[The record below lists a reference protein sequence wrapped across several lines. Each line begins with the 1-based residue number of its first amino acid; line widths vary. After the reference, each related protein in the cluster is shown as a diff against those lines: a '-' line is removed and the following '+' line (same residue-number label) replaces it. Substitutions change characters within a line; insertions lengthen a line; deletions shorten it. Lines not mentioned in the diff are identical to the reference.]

1 MNRQFARC
9 CLSLPCTPVAP
20 CVRRA
25 CIFFATFFLCASLA
39 GNAQKA
45 SSDPGLIAHE
55 WGTFTSIAGETG
67 QAVEWL
73 PLNSPG
79 DLPGFVEHFRGTGFK
94 VGLGGTIRMETPVL
108 YFYSTH
114 DTAVDVSVSFF
125 HGLITEWYP
134 HATHIEPSS
143 SLNNVVLFQQQSSG
157 SISWKSV
164 SVQPSADFAF
174 PQESQSSHY
183 YAARNTN
190 SSSLRISTNNGDESE
205 KFLFY
210 RGVSVA
216 PAPLSALVLPNGQ
229 IEAINQSAA
238 EVPKLIL
245 FERRG
250 EKLGFREVNSLR
262 EGAILDPPVLNASLD
277 SLLPDLEASLISSGL
292 YPEEAHAMLESWKD
306 SWFEEGSRLI
316 YIVPNSFVGQ
326 ILPLSIEPQPA
337 TVHRVFV
344 GRMELLTPA
353 TQNAIETAAGTQ
365 DKAALSK
372 YGRFLAP
379 MIEMIL
385 HKNCA
390 ERRALTNLRASDLKA
405 SDWGRAPNQW
415 ASRFFYASTQSN
427 PRFSLHFCHSFFLTD
442 ETPRRYES
450 LQIVG
455 KIVPELAVCCF
466 ESPAITLRT
475 PSCS

>member
-1 MNRQFARC
+1 MNRQFARRL
-9 CLSLPCTPVAP
+9 LSLPSAAAAP
-20 CVRRA
+20 RLRRA
-25 CIFFATFFLCASLA
+25 CIFFAAFFLYASLA
-39 GNAQKA
+39 ANAQ
-45 SSDPGLIAHE
+45 STNIDSGLIAHE
-55 WGTFTSIAGETG
+55 WGTFTSVAGETG

-73 PLNSPG
+73 PLNGPG
-79 DLPGFVEHFRGTGFK
+79 DLPGFVEHFRSTGFK

-114 DTAVDVSVSFF
+114 DTTVDVSVSFF

-143 SLNNVVLFQQQSSG
+143 SLENVVQFQRQSNG
-157 SISWKSV
+157 TISWKSV

-174 PQESQSSHY
+174 PRESQSSHY

-190 SSSLRISTNNGDESE
+190 SSPLRISTRNGNEEAE

-210 RGVSVA
+210 RGVSAA

-229 IEAINQSAA
+229 IEAMNQSAA
-238 EVPKLIL
+238 EIPKLIL

-250 EKLGFREVNSLR
+250 EKIGFREVNSLR
-262 EGAILDPPVLNASLD
+262 EAAILDPPVPGVSQNASLD

-292 YPEEAHAMLESWKD
+292 YPEEARAMLESWKD

-316 YIVPNSFVGQ
+316 YIVPNSFVEN
-326 ILPLSIEPQPA
+326 ILPLAILPQPA

-344 GRMELLTPA
+344 GRIELLTPA
-353 TQNAIETAAGTQ
+353 TQNTIETAVSSHDELTLA
-365 DKAALSK
+365 K

-385 HKNCA
+385 HKNPNSPHSA
-390 ERRALTNLRASDLKA
+390 ELSQELSGIYSAYLAQNAA
-405 SDWGRAPNQW
+405 A
-415 ASRFFYASTQSN
+415 
-427 PRFSLHFCHSFFLTD
+427 HSGF
-442 ETPRRYES
+442 
-450 LQIVG
+450 
-455 KIVPELAVCCF
+455 
-466 ESPAITLRT
+466 
-475 PSCS
+475 

>member
-1 MNRQFARC
+1 MNRQFARRF
-9 CLSLPCTPVAP
+9 LSLPNAPVAP
-20 CVRRA
+20 RVRRA
-25 CIFFATFFLCASLA
+25 CIFFGTFFLCASLA

-45 SSDPGLIAHE
+45 NSDPGLIAHE

-67 QAVEWL
+67 QALDWL
-73 PLNSPG
+73 PLNTPG

-114 DTAVDVSVSFF
+114 DTTVDVSVSFF

-134 HATHIEPSS
+134 RATHTEPSS
-143 SLNNVVLFQQQSSG
+143 SLENVVQFQQQSNG
-157 SISWKSV
+157 TISWKSV

-174 PQESQSSHY
+174 PQEAQSSHY

-190 SSSLRISTNNGDESE
+190 SSPLRISTRTGGEETE

-216 PAPLSALVLPNGQ
+216 PAPLSALLLPNGQ
-229 IEAINQSAA
+229 IEAMNQSAA

-250 EKLGFREVNSLR
+250 EKIGFREVSALH
-262 EGAILDPPVLNASLD
+262 EGVILDPPVLGVSQNASLD
-277 SLLPDLEASLISSGL
+277 SLVPDLEASLISSGL

-316 YIVPNSFVGQ
+316 YIVPNSFVGK
-326 ILPLSIEPQPA
+326 ILPLSIAPQPA

-353 TQNAIETAAGTQ
+353 TQTAIETAVSSHDELTLA
-365 DKAALSK
+365 K
-372 YGRFLAP
+372 YGRFLPA
-379 MIEMIL
+379 MIESIL
-385 HKNCA
+385 RKDPNSPHSA
-390 ERRALTNLRASDLKA
+390 ELSQKLNGIYSA
-405 SDWGRAPNQW
+405 
-415 ASRFFYASTQSN
+415 Y
-427 PRFSLHFCHSFFLTD
+427 
-442 ETPRRYES
+442 
-450 LQIVG
+450 
-455 KIVPELAVCCF
+455 LAQN
-466 ESPAITLRT
+466 AAH
-475 PSCS
+475 

>member
-1 MNRQFARC
+1 MNQQFARRF
-9 CLSLPCTPVAP
+9 LSLLSTPVVP
-20 CVRRA
+20 CVRRG

-39 GNAQKA
+39 VNAQKA
-45 SSDPGLIAHE
+45 NSDPGLIAHE

-79 DLPGFVEHFRGTGFK
+79 DLPGFVEHFRGTGLK
-94 VGLGGTIRMETPVL
+94 IGLGGTMRMETPVL

-114 DTAVDVSVSFF
+114 DATVDVSVSFF

-134 HATHIEPSS
+134 HTTHIEPSS

-164 SVQPSADFAF
+164 SVQPSADFPF

-190 SSSLRISTNNGDESE
+190 SSPLRISTNNGDESE

-216 PAPLSALVLPNGQ
+216 PAPLSALVLPTGQ
-229 IEAINQSAA
+229 IEAMNQSPA
-238 EVPKLIL
+238 EISKLIL

-250 EKLGFREVNSLR
+250 EKIGFREVNALG
-262 EGAILDPPVLNASLD
+262 EGAILDPPVLGVSQNASLD
-277 SLLPDLEASLISSGL
+277 SLIPDLEASLISSGL

-316 YIVPNSFVGQ
+316 YIVPNSFVEK

-353 TQNAIETAAGTQ
+353 TQNAIETAAATQ
-365 DKAALSK
+365 DQAALAK

-385 HKNCA
+385 RKNPNSVHSA
-390 ERRALTNLRASDLKA
+390 ELGQELNGIYRSYVA
-405 SDWGRAPNQW
+405 
-415 ASRFFYASTQSN
+415 QSVA
-427 PRFSLHFCHSFFLTD
+427 R
-442 ETPRRYES
+442 
-450 LQIVG
+450 
-455 KIVPELAVCCF
+455 
-466 ESPAITLRT
+466 
-475 PSCS
+475 